1 MFNLMA
7 RGSGKASLICTR
19 KGRYGGEGF
28 IVEGR
33 SDREKRQKQCGCGI

>member
-7 RGSGKASLICTR
+7 RGSGKTSLICTR
-19 KGRYGGEGF
+19 KGRYGGEGI

-33 SDREKRQKQCGCGI
+33 SDWEKIQRQCGCGI